1 MRIIYLF
8 IVSFVFLLL
17 QVLALDKLSFGQI
30 SPDFVLLLCCFL
42 ALYRRPVQG
51 SVLGFLIG
59 FIQDLF
65 NPALL
70 GLNALTKS
78 LLGFAFGHIGQKA
91 IPESAIFFAAIFF
104 IAALA
109 HDFVYLL
116 FFTGLHLGRFFIM
129 FFTVALPSAVYTAV
143 VGTLIHQLLLLIDSR
158 MVRSIGKE
166 R

>member
-1 MRIIYLF
+1 MRIIYLI

-17 QVLALDKLSFGQI
+17 QVLALDKLSIGEI
-30 SPDFVLLLCCFL
+30 SPDFALLLCCFL
-42 ALYRRPVQG
+42 ALYGGAVQG
-51 SVLGFLIG
+51 SILGFIIG
-59 FIQDLF
+59 LIQDLF

-78 LLGFAFGHIGQKA
+78 LMGFAFGHIGQKA

-104 IAALA
+104 LAALA

-116 FFTGLHLGRFFIM
+116 LFTGLHLGRFFVIL
-129 FFTVALPSAVYTAV
+129 FTVALPSAVYTAV
-143 VGTLIHQLLLLIDSR
+143 VGTIIHQLLLLVDSR
-158 MVRSIGKE
+158 MVKSIGKE